1 VSVLVITIHHVH
13 ARPTYSF
20 GMARPRLV
28 DEPRV
33 STQVR
38 LPASLYDRLKSAA
51 QDRDVSANLI
61 VTRALTEFLDRLA
74 PSDVVLSSTRETSY
88 KEAG

>member
-1 VSVLVITIHHVH
+1 
-13 ARPTYSF
+13 
-20 GMARPRLV
+20 
-28 DEPRV
+28 V

-38 LPASLYDRLKSAA
+38 LPESLYDRLKSAA

-74 PSDVVLSSTRETSY
+74 PSDVVLGAAGGTSY

>member
-1 VSVLVITIHHVH
+1 
-13 ARPTYSF
+13 
-20 GMARPRLV
+20 MARPRLV

-38 LPASLYDRLKSAA
+38 LPESLYDRLKSAA

-61 VTRALTEFLDRLA
+61 VTRALTEFLDHLTPA
-74 PSDVVLSSTRETSY
+74 DVVLAATRETTY
-88 KEAG
+88 KEVG

>member
-1 VSVLVITIHHVH
+1 
-13 ARPTYSF
+13 
-20 GMARPRLV
+20 MARPRLV
-28 DEPRV
+28 EEPRV

-38 LPASLYDRLKSAA
+38 LPESLYERLKSAA

-61 VTRALTEFLDRLA
+61 VTRALTEFLDHLA

>member
-1 VSVLVITIHHVH
+1 
-13 ARPTYSF
+13 
-20 GMARPRLV
+20 M
-28 DEPRV
+28 

-38 LPASLYDRLKSAA
+38 LPESLYERLKSAA

-61 VTRALTEFLDRLA
+61 VTRALTEFLDHLA

>member
-1 VSVLVITIHHVH
+1 
-13 ARPTYSF
+13 
-20 GMARPRLV
+20 MARPRLV

-38 LPASLYDRLKSAA
+38 LPESLYERLKSAA

-61 VTRALTEFLDRLA
+61 VTRALTEFLDRLV
-74 PSDVVLSSTRETSY
+74 PSDVVLSSTREAVY
-88 KEAG
+88 KEVG

>member
-1 VSVLVITIHHVH
+1 MSVLVITIHHLH
-13 ARPTYSF
+13 ARPTYPF
-20 GMARPRLV
+20 QMARPRLV

-38 LPASLYDRLKSAA
+38 LPESLYDRLKSAA

-74 PSDVVLSSTRETSY
+74 PTDVVLGATGGTSY

>member
-1 VSVLVITIHHVH
+1 
-13 ARPTYSF
+13 
-20 GMARPRLV
+20 MARPRLV
-28 DEPRV
+28 DELRV

-38 LPASLYDRLKSAA
+38 LPESLYERLKSAA

-61 VTRALTEFLDRLA
+61 VTRALTEFLDHLA
-74 PSDVVLSSTRETSY
+74 PSDVVLSSTHETSY